1 MATVVVVVVVVVVV
15 MAMMVVT
22 TAVTGADTM
31 AVAVIADRG
40 AVAGSAEHMSR

>member
-1 MATVVVVVVVVVVV
+1 MATVVVVVVVV
-15 MAMMVVT
+15 MMVVT